1 MVFPQFLIIDLYLLI
16 PAVFTRFF
24 NPVTELVIHIK
35 TLTSEAK
42 AQIKIHPVI
51 VEAKISKRS
60 V

>member
-42 AQIKIHPVI
+42 AQIKIHPVL
-51 VEAKISKRS
+51 
-60 V
+60 